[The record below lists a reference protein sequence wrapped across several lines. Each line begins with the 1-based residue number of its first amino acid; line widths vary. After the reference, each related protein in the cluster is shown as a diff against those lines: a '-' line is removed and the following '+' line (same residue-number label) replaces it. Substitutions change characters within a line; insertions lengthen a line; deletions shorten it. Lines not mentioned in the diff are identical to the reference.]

1 VVRLTEGYEVRET
14 RVLISVGEASGT
26 VEQCSRRED
35 GGKQMVKARKRAVV
49 LKGMRVAYTWHQQ

>member
-1 VVRLTEGYEVRET
+1 LTEGYEVQET
-14 RVLISVGEASGT
+14 RVLISGREASGT

-35 GGKQMVKARKRAVV
+35 RGKEMARARKRAVV